1 MKIYDDTTTEYIIL
15 NILCGCAA
23 IIIAGLARLSVL
35 QLGLDSFSGM
45 IVFFVTLAITLV
57 VFLSI
62 QLTLKNLM
70 IPLIQKWL
78 LKIPYFKRKIES
90 RSPVKEL
97 PENATAQPPPLSL
110 ENIRN
115 EHLQRK
121 IKEQEE
127 KLNIALNYTRKTFAP
142 YVSDEHIELL
152 CNNLKIYADKLDLK
166 TLHPI
171 KIGKELSTT
180 DIFHFGWN
188 IWNYFKAGKQ
198 VDIARFL
205 KNVFP
210 DILKDVEVETIK
222 SHLKDDE
229 LKGVIKIK
237 ESLSGQ

>member
-1 MKIYDDTTTEYIIL
+1 MKNNHLEYVIL
-15 NILCGCAA
+15 YILVLCVALV
-23 IIIAGLARLSVL
+23 IATLARMIAASM
-35 QLGLDSFSGM
+35 GFDSFTTFM
-45 IVFFVTLAITLV
+45 VFIVVLGIQV
-57 VFLSI
+57 IVYLSI
-62 QLTLKNLM
+62 QVILKELM
-70 IPLIQKWL
+70 LPWIEKGLH
-78 LKIPYFKRKIES
+78 KIPYFQNKMKNNLPANKTPES
-90 RSPVKEL
+90 II
-97 PENATAQPPPLSL
+97 AQPPLPTL
-110 ENIRN
+110 EEIRN
-115 EHLQRK
+115 KHLQRK

-166 TLHPI
+166 TMHPI
-171 KIGKELSTT
+171 KIGKELSPT

-188 IWNYFKAGKQ
+188 IWNHFKAGKQ
-198 VDIARFL
+198 IDIARFL

-237 ESLSGQ
+237 ESLSEQ